1 MRYDYTPI
9 RKTKKI
15 KIKIWQYLCQQYV
28 GQKEL
33 PFSGDRM

>member
-15 KIKIWQYLCQQYV
+15 KNKNKNLAIPMPTVCRTKGTPIQW
-28 GQKEL
+28 G
-33 PFSGDRM
+33 